1 MKRTITIVAVLAA
14 VLGASPPRSLAQSSP
29 VTGREALALALQG
42 AWMPL
47 ENGFVV
53 SSTQGTPI
61 SGKYEIDDGM
71 FQLSV
76 YTVKADT
83 FMEVIVDYDTGTV
96 VRAEAITDG
105 GDLAAAQSQS
115 AAIAAAKRSLGEA
128 TARVVKSHTGYRA
141 VSALPSL
148 DRGRP
153 VVEVIL
159 LNGSDWKVVSE
170 PLD

>member
-1 MKRTITIVAVLAA
+1 MRRTITIVAVLAV
-14 VLGASPPRSLAQSSP
+14 VLAASPHSSLAQSSP
-29 VTGREALALALQG
+29 VTGRDALARALQG

-47 ENGFVV
+47 ENGFAV

-61 SGKYEIDDGM
+61 SGKYEIDDGT

-76 YTVKADT
+76 YTFEADA
-83 FMEVIVDYDTGTV
+83 FMEVIVDYNTGTV

-105 GDLAAAQSQS
+105 GDLAAAQSQR
-115 AAIAAAKRSLGEA
+115 AAIAAAQRSLGEV
-128 TARVVKSHTGYRA
+128 TARVVKSYAGYRA
-141 VSALPSL
+141 VSALPRL

-159 LNGSDWKVVSE
+159 LNGSDWNVVSE

>member
-1 MKRTITIVAVLAA
+1 MRRTITIAAILAVALAA
-14 VLGASPPRSLAQSSP
+14 SPYSALAQSSP
-29 VTGREALALALQG
+29 VTGRDALALAVQG

-47 ENGFVV
+47 ENGFAV
-53 SSTQGTPI
+53 SSTHGTPI

-83 FMEVIVDYDTGTV
+83 FMEVIVDHDTGAV

-105 GDLAAAQSQS
+105 GDLAAAQSQR

-128 TARVVKSHTGYRA
+128 TARVVKSHAGYRA

-148 DRGRP
+148 DGGRP

-159 LNGSDWKVVSE
+159 LNGRDWKTVSE